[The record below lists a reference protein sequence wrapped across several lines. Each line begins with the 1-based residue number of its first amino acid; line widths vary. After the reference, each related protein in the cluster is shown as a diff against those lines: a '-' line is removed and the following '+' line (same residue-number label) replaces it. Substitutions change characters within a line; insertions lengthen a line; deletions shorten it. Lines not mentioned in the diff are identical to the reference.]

1 MSNKMHQ
8 SQWVANDS
16 ANEYGKCM
24 VKNMLTIT
32 TKSQS
37 YAGSTILSVLKTHL
51 LQIFTLLYL
60 LSLPV
65 IDSPVLAQ
73 EDTPSNVIQDIQY
86 SSMPGNRI
94 QINLELSDHA
104 VEPLSFTIN
113 DPARIAFDFA
123 DTGSK
128 LPKRPQP
135 IGIGIAQSVTAIS
148 TKTKTRVIL
157 NLTEVVPY
165 QVITQGKNVLIT
177 LDSEATG
184 AAFEETAASIG
195 AGATTTAKARFSDT
209 VRGIENID
217 FRRGEEGEG
226 RVVIHLTEANIPVDI
241 SEEFG
246 KVVVNFI
253 GIKLP
258 DNLRQTLDVLDFAT
272 PVKSVSS
279 YEKDDK
285 VKIEIEPINS
295 NYEHV
300 AYQANNI
307 FTIELKP
314 ISKEELEEVKKEK
327 FGYTGERLSL
337 NFQDIPVRAVLQLIA
352 DFTSLN
358 VVVSDSVDGNLT
370 LRLKN
375 VPWDQALDIIL
386 KAKGLSKRESGNVLL
401 VAPSEEIAAQEK
413 IDLEAQQSITEL
425 APIRT
430 AFFNINFAKVNEL
443 AALFSGSSSDKT
455 AAEEGAAPT
464 TSTGILS
471 SRGSIIVDERTN
483 TLIVKDTEEVISEI
497 RRTLKKLDIPIR
509 QVMISSRIVIA
520 TDEFTREL
528 GSRFGVTSTKVDGSN
543 FGVTTGSFEGADA
556 LVSSGLDNLRDP
568 AIGTP
573 NPFVLPTGIRANERL
588 NVNLGTS
595 GAAAGSLA
603 FAVLTGS
610 TLIDLEISALQAEN
624 EGEVISSPR
633 VVTADRHPARIEQ
646 GVEIPYLTA
655 SSSGATTVEFKKAVL
670 SIEVTPQIT
679 PDDRVIMDLSVN
691 NDTVGDI
698 FAGIPS
704 IDTREVNTQV
714 LVNNGDT
721 VVLGGIYEQITRDE
735 TDKVPFLGDIPLIGY
750 LFRHTLKSDERR
762 ELLVF
767 VTPKILKDAL
777 SL

>member
-1 MSNKMHQ
+1 MLKITINNQSNGHNMNVSRQ
-8 SQWVANDS
+8 TIPM
-16 ANEYGKCM
+16 GK
-24 VKNMLTIT
+24 
-32 TKSQS
+32 
-37 YAGSTILSVLKTHL
+37 YL
-51 LQIFTLLYL
+51 LQILSLFCL
-60 LSLPV
+60 LST
-65 IDSPVLAQ
+65 LAFAS
-73 EDTPSNVIQDIQY
+73 TNPPATTSSNSIQSVQY
-86 SSMPGNRI
+86 SSLPGNRI
-94 QINLELSDHA
+94 QISLELSQEA
-104 VEPLSFTIN
+104 VTPLSFTIDN
-113 DPARIAFDFA
+113 PARIAFDFA
-123 DTGSK
+123 NTGST
-128 LPKRPQP
+128 LPKRSQP
-135 IGIGIAQSVTAIS
+135 IGIGIAQSITTIS

-165 QVITQGKNVLIT
+165 QVTTQGKNVLIT

-184 AAFEETAASIG
+184 TAFEDSSATVAATAPG
-195 AGATTTAKARFSDT
+195 TPRFSNNP
-209 VRGIENID
+209 RGIENID

-226 RVVIHLTEANIPVDI
+226 RVVINLTEANIPMDI

-246 KVVVNFI
+246 KVVVKFL

-258 DNLRQTLDVLDFAT
+258 DELRQTLDVLDFAT
-272 PVKSVSS
+272 PVKSISS
-279 YEKDDK
+279 FEEDDN
-285 VKIEIEPINS
+285 VRVEIEPVSS

-386 KAKGLSKRESGNVLL
+386 KAKGLSKRESGTVMMI
-401 VAPSEEIAAQEK
+401 APSEEIAAQEK

-425 APIRT
+425 APIRS
-430 AFFNINFAKVNEL
+430 AFFTINFAKVGEL
-443 AALFSGSSSDKT
+443 AALFSGG
-455 AAEEGAAPT
+455 AAGGDDGEEGGSAG
-464 TSTGILS
+464 SSGILS
-471 SRGSIIVDERTN
+471 PRGSVIVDERTN

-509 QVMISSRIVIA
+509 QVMIASRIVIA
-520 TDEFTREL
+520 QDEFTKEL
-528 GSRFGVTSTKVDGSN
+528 GSRFGVTRAASNSDG
-543 FGVTTGSFEGADA
+543 FGVTTGTFKGADEIA
-556 LVSSGLDNLRDP
+556 SSGIDNIAATGQP
-568 AIGTP
+568 E
-573 NPFVLPTGIRANERL
+573 PFSIPSGINAAERL
-588 NVNLGTS
+588 NVNLATA

-603 FAVLTGS
+603 FAVLSGS
-610 TLIDLEISALQAEN
+610 SLIDLEISALQAEN

-633 VVTADRHPARIEQ
+633 VVTADRHEAHIEQ
-646 GVEIPYLTA
+646 GVEIPYLSA
-655 SSSGATTVEFKKAVL
+655 SSSGATQVEFKKAVL
-670 SIEVTPQIT
+670 SIVVTPQIT
-679 PDDRVIMDLSVN
+679 PDDRVIMDLSVT

-698 FAGIPS
+698 FSGIPS
-704 IDTREVNTQV
+704 IDTREVGTQV

-721 VVLGGIYEQITRDE
+721 VVLGGIYQQITRDE
-735 TDKVPFLGDIPLIGY
+735 VDKVPFLGDIPLIGY
-750 LFRHTLKSDERR
+750 FFRHTLESDERR
-762 ELLVF
+762 ELLIF

>member
-1 MSNKMHQ
+1 MLSIIIKKQSN
-8 SQWVANDS
+8 
-16 ANEYGKCM
+16 G
-24 VKNMLTIT
+24 
-32 TKSQS
+32 
-37 YAGSTILSVLKTHL
+37 
-51 LQIFTLLYL
+51 
-60 LSLPV
+60 
-65 IDSPVLAQ
+65 
-73 EDTPSNVIQDIQY
+73 
-86 SSMPGNRI
+86 SSMNFSFLNNNLSKYLWQTLALFCLVSSLAIAKTTQAEMGDSNAIQSIEYSTLPGNRL
-94 QINLELSDHA
+94 QISLELSQQSIT
-104 VEPLSFTIN
+104 PLSFTIDN
-113 DPARIAFDFA
+113 PARIAFDFPN
-123 DTGSK
+123 TKSK
-128 LPKRPQP
+128 LPKRSQP
-135 IGIGIAQSVTAIS
+135 IGIGVAQSITTIS

-165 QVITQGKNVLIT
+165 QVTTQGNNVLIT

-184 AAFEETAASIG
+184 AAFEASNATIG
-195 AGATTTAKARFSDT
+195 TTPTGAPRFSDKP
-209 VRGIENID
+209 RGIENID
-217 FRRGEEGEG
+217 FRRGEDGEG
-226 RVVIHLTEANIPVDI
+226 RVVINLTESNIPMDI

-246 KVVVNFI
+246 KVVVKFL
-253 GIKLP
+253 GIRLP
-258 DNLRQTLDVLDFAT
+258 DKLRQTLDVLDFAT
-272 PVKSVSS
+272 PVKSISS
-279 YEKDDK
+279 FEEDDN
-285 VKIEIEPINS
+285 VRIEIEPINS

-386 KAKGLSKRESGNVLL
+386 KAKGLSKRESGTVMMI
-401 VAPSEEIAAQEK
+401 APSEEIAAQEK

-425 APIRT
+425 APIRS
-430 AFFNINFAKVNEL
+430 AFFTINFAKVGEL
-443 AALFSGSSSDKT
+443 SALFSGSGGGSGED
-455 AAEEGAAPT
+455 EEGPSN
-464 TSTGILS
+464 STGILS
-471 SRGSIIVDERTN
+471 SRGSVIVDERTN

-520 TDEFTREL
+520 TDEFTKEL
-528 GSRFGVTSTKVDGSN
+528 GSRFGVSSAKSN
-543 FGVTTGSFEGADA
+543 SNGFGVTTGTFRGADTIA
-556 LVSSGLDNLRDP
+556 SSGINNITTGGSP
-568 AIGTP
+568 E
-573 NPFVLPTGIRANERL
+573 PFTFPSGVTASDRL
-588 NVNLGTS
+588 NVDLGTS
-595 GAAAGSLA
+595 GAAGSLA

-624 EGEVISSPR
+624 KGEVISSPR
-633 VVTADRHPARIEQ
+633 VVTADRHEARIEQ
-646 GVEIPYLTA
+646 GVEIPYLSA
-655 SSSGATTVEFKKAVL
+655 SSSGATQVEFKKAVL

-704 IDTREVNTQV
+704 IDTREVTTQV

-735 TDKVPFLGDIPLIGY
+735 VDKVPFLGDLPLIGY
-750 LFRHTLKSDERR
+750 FFRHTLESDERR
-762 ELLVF
+762 ELLIF

>member
-1 MSNKMHQ
+1 MLKTTINKQSN
-8 SQWVANDS
+8 
-16 ANEYGKCM
+16 
-24 VKNMLTIT
+24 
-32 TKSQS
+32 
-37 YAGSTILSVLKTHL
+37 GSTMNFSPLNNNLGKYL
-51 LQIFTLLYL
+51 LQIVTLFCL
-60 LSLPV
+60 LS
-65 IDSPVLAQ
+65 SLAIAKTTQ
-73 EDTPSNVIQDIQY
+73 SEGGNSNVIQNIEY
-86 SSMPGNRI
+86 STLPGNRL
-94 QINLELSDHA
+94 QISLELSEHA
-104 VEPLSFTIN
+104 VNPLSFTIDN
-113 DPARIAFDFA
+113 PARIAFDFPN
-123 DTGSK
+123 TGSK
-128 LPKRPQP
+128 LSKRSQP
-135 IGIGIAQSVTAIS
+135 IGIGIAQSITTIS

-165 QVITQGKNVLIT
+165 QVTTQGKNVLIT

-184 AAFEETAASIG
+184 AAFELSNATVGVTAAG
-195 AGATTTAKARFSDT
+195 KPRFSDKP
-209 VRGIENID
+209 RGIENID

-226 RVVIHLTEANIPVDI
+226 RVVINLTEANIPMDI

-246 KVVVNFI
+246 KVVVKFL

-258 DNLRQTLDVLDFAT
+258 DELRQTLDVLDFAT
-272 PVKSVSS
+272 PVKSISS
-279 YEKDDK
+279 FEEDDN
-285 VKIEIEPINS
+285 VRIEIEPVNS
-295 NYEHV
+295 NFEHV

-386 KAKGLSKRESGNVLL
+386 KAKGLSKRESGTVMMI
-401 VAPSEEIAAQEK
+401 APSEEIAAQEK

-430 AFFNINFAKVNEL
+430 AFFTINFAKVTEL
-443 AALFSGSSSDKT
+443 AALFSGT
-455 AAEEGAAPT
+455 GGGGEGEEGGSA
-464 TSTGILS
+464 STGILS
-471 SRGSIIVDERTN
+471 PRGSAIVDERTN
-483 TLIVKDTEEVISEI
+483 TLIIKDTEEVISEI

-520 TDEFTREL
+520 TDQFTKEL
-528 GSRFGVTSTKVDGSN
+528 GSRFGVTSAQANSDG
-543 FGVTTGSFEGADA
+543 FGVTTGTYKGSDIIS
-556 LVSSGLDNLRDP
+556 SSGLDNI
-568 AIGTP
+568 AATG
-573 NPFVLPTGIRANERL
+573 NPEPFTFPSGVNATDRL
-588 NVNLGTS
+588 NVDLGTA
-595 GAAAGSLA
+595 AAAGSLA
-603 FAVLTGS
+603 LAVLTGG

-624 EGEVISSPR
+624 KGEVISSPR
-633 VVTADRHPARIEQ
+633 VVTADRHQARIEQ
-646 GVEIPYLTA
+646 GVEIPYLSA
-655 SSSGATTVEFKKAVL
+655 SSSGATQVEFKKAVL

-704 IDTREVNTQV
+704 IDTREVTTQV

-735 TDKVPFLGDIPLIGY
+735 VDKVPFLGDIPLIGY
-750 LFRHTLKSDERR
+750 FFRHTLESDERR
-762 ELLVF
+762 ELLIF

>member
-1 MSNKMHQ
+1 MSKIITNNQTNGQ
-8 SQWVANDS
+8 SMNVSGLTISMGKYILRTLSLFCLLSTIAFANTNPATDNS
-16 ANEYGKCM
+16 ANSIE
-24 VKNMLTIT
+24 
-32 TKSQS
+32 
-37 YAGSTILSVLKTHL
+37 SV
-51 LQIFTLLYL
+51 
-60 LSLPV
+60 
-65 IDSPVLAQ
+65 
-73 EDTPSNVIQDIQY
+73 EY
-86 SSMPGNRI
+86 SSLTGNRI
-94 QINLELSDHA
+94 QISLQLSNEA
-104 VEPLSFTIN
+104 VTPLSFTIDN
-113 DPARIAFDFA
+113 PARIAFDFENTA
-123 DTGSK
+123 SK
-128 LPKRPQP
+128 LPRRSQP
-135 IGIGIAQSVTAIS
+135 IGIGIAQSITTIS

-165 QVITQGKNVLIT
+165 QVTTQGKNVLIT

-184 AAFEETAASIG
+184 AAFDTSNTASA
-195 AGATTTAKARFSDT
+195 ATSAPGTPRFSNNP
-209 VRGIENID
+209 RGIDNID
-217 FRRGEEGEG
+217 FRRGEAGEG
-226 RVVIHLTEANIPVDI
+226 RVVISLTEANIPMDI

-246 KVVVNFI
+246 KVVVKFL

-258 DNLRQTLDVLDFAT
+258 NDLRQTLDVLDFAT
-272 PVKSVSS
+272 PVKTVSS
-279 YEKDDK
+279 FEEDDN
-285 VKIEIEPINS
+285 VRIEIEPVSS

-314 ISKEELEEVKKEK
+314 ISKEELEEVKKDK

-386 KAKGLSKRESGNVLL
+386 KAKGLSKRESGTVMMI
-401 VAPSEEIAAQEK
+401 APSEEIAAQEK

-425 APIRT
+425 APIRS
-430 AFFNINFAKVNEL
+430 AFFTINFAKVSEL
-443 AALFSGSSSDKT
+443 ASLFTGGGGGEDG
-455 AAEEGAAPT
+455 EEGAAA
-464 TSTGILS
+464 SSGILS
-471 SRGSIIVDERTN
+471 PRGSVIIDERTN

-520 TDEFTREL
+520 QDEFTKEL
-528 GSRFGVTSTKVDGSN
+528 GSRFGVTRAAPNSSG
-543 FGVTTGSFEGADA
+543 FGVTTGTFQGADTIA
-556 LVSSGLDNLRDP
+556 SSGLDNI
-568 AIGTP
+568 AAGGTP
-573 NPFVLPTGIRANERL
+573 EPFTIPSGINAVDRL
-588 NVNLGTS
+588 NVNLATA

-603 FAVLTGS
+603 FAVLSGS
-610 TLIDLEISALQAEN
+610 SLIDLEISALQAEN

-633 VVTADRHPARIEQ
+633 VVTADRHEAHIEQ
-646 GVEIPYLTA
+646 GVEIPYLSA
-655 SSSGATTVEFKKAVL
+655 SSSGATQVEFKKAVL
-670 SIEVTPQIT
+670 SIVVTPQIT
-679 PDDRVIMDLSVN
+679 PDDRVIMDLSVT

-704 IDTREVNTQV
+704 IDTREVGTQV

-721 VVLGGIYEQITRDE
+721 VVLGGIYQQITRDE
-735 TDKVPFLGDIPLIGY
+735 VDKVPFLGDIPLIGY
-750 LFRHTLKSDERR
+750 FFRHTLESDERR
-762 ELLVF
+762 ELLIF